1 MFQPYARIEVG
12 MGDESQTFSW
22 GDGKLRAVSVT
33 LSEGKGLSGC
43 TFSIYDEDRKV
54 TDAFLAYIKEIEG
67 LEPVEEPGQTAAA
80 GAEPETSASP
90 AISGSA
96 PAAGSYGSSTLTAE
110 QVGNAYTIA
119 SVGASL
125 GATRWDLEVAL
136 MTALQESSL
145 RNLRGG
151 DRDSAGLFQQRPSQA
166 WGSYAEITNPSYSTG
181 AFLRGA
187 GTNKGLFD
195 YPKRQQEFT
204 KGQAAQRVQRSAF
217 PDAYNAWEDE
227 AIALL
232 NAMDVNYQG
241 TTSTPEEEAATGQEA
256 ATQSTAKRNPD
267 VPGRSET
274 LAGQQI
280 TLYLGFDGKP
290 LVAYSFIHTGLSYS
304 LYDQSTLEFTGAAAA
319 WVMHQAPKN
328 SAYTNI
334 SLKQLAEKIA
344 ANYGLRVDMQVE
356 GPRYVYISQK
366 ALTDYQ
372 FLLQE
377 CERVGLIIKNVGN
390 NTLEIKARSETL
402 EQGNDNIY
410 TLTIGKNLNNFS
422 VSHQAQSAGGSA
434 RSAEPGEQ
442 NSTGV
447 KKFELNPDTG
457 LIEEKTAET
466 TDAKGADETES
477 TTGSNVDSNRPLTT
491 GVTDLEDG
499 QRIANEQR
507 VKGIEATYSAPSTPE
522 ILILTPDDPIRT
534 EKLGGFLNRI
544 WVHESVTHTLGA
556 DSGFITSGKLYTPLK
571 NKYPTPEPT
580 ETAAGANAPPGGDA
594 PNSNSGGFIRPVS
607 QPINSPFGQRW
618 GRLHGGVDFAC
629 PIGTNIWAAAAGT
642 VESVTTSCPLNGYR
656 GSGCGGG
663 FGNNVVIA
671 HAGGI
676 KTYYAHLDG
685 DNIFVSPGATVRQGQ
700 VIAKSGNS
708 GSSTGPHLHFETRL
722 NGTRVDPQRYIG

>member
-1 MFQPYARIEVG
+1 MSLQPFAKIEVG
-12 MGDESQTFSW
+12 MGGESQTFAW

-33 LSEGKGLSGC
+33 LSEGKGISGC

-54 TDAFLAYIKEIEG
+54 TDAFMAYVKEIDG
-67 LEPVEEPGQTAAA
+67 LEPVEEPGQAT
-80 GAEPETSASP
+80 GNEPETSASP
-90 AISGSA
+90 AISGQA
-96 PAAGSYGSSTLTAE
+96 PPAGTYGGSTLTAE
-110 QVGNAYTIA
+110 QTGHAYTLA

-125 GATRWDLEVAL
+125 GATRWDLEVLL

-151 DRDSAGLFQQRPSQA
+151 DRDSAGLIQQRPSQG
-166 WGSYAEITNPSYSTG
+166 WGSYAEVTNPSYAAG
-181 AFLRGA
+181 AFFRGA

-195 YPKRQQEFT
+195 YPNRQQQFT
-204 KGQAAQRVQRSAF
+204 KAQAAQKVQVSAF
-217 PDAYNAWEDE
+217 PSAYAVWEDE

-232 NAMDVNYQG
+232 NAMSVNYQG
-241 TTSTPEEEAATGQEA
+241 AELTPEQETSTSQEA

-304 LYDQSTLEFTGAAAA
+304 LYDQSTLEFTGTAAA

-328 SAYTNI
+328 SAYTNL

-344 ANYGLRVDMQVE
+344 ANYGLVVDMQVE

-410 TLTIGKNLNNFS
+410 TLAIGKNLNNFS

-434 RSAEPGEQ
+434 RSSEPGEQ

-447 KKFELNPDTG
+447 KKFKLNPDSG
-457 LIEEKTAET
+457 EIEEETAET
-466 TDAKGADETES
+466 KDAKGGDETES
-477 TTGSNVDSNRPLTT
+477 TTGSNFDGNHPLTT
-491 GVTDLEDG
+491 GVTELEDE
-499 QRIANEQR
+499 QRKANEQR

-544 WVHESVTHTLGA
+544 WVHESVTHTLST
-556 DSGFITSGKLYTPLK
+556 DSGFVTSGKIYTPLK
-571 NKYPTPEPT
+571 NKYPTPEPAAA
-580 ETAAGANAPPGGDA
+580 AAGANAPPGGDA

-607 QPINSPFGQRW
+607 QRINSPFGQRW

-629 PIGTNIWAAAAGT
+629 PIGTAIWASAAGT
-642 VESVTTSCPLNGYR
+642 VESVTTSCPLNGFR

-663 FGNNVVIA
+663 FGNNIVIA

-676 KTYYAHLDG
+676 KTYYCHLDG
-685 DNIFVSPGATVRQGQ
+685 DNIYVAPGATVRQGQ
-700 VIAKSGNS
+700 QIAKSGNS
-708 GSSTGPHLHFETRL
+708 GSSTGPHLHFEFRVG
-722 NGTRVDPQRYIG
+722 GTRVDPQRYI

>member
-1 MFQPYARIEVG
+1 MLQPYARIEVG
-12 MGDESQTFSW
+12 MGGESQTFAW

-33 LSEGKGLSGC
+33 LSEGKGLSSC
-43 TFSIYDEDRKV
+43 SFSVYDADRLI
-54 TDAFLAYIKEIEG
+54 TDAFMAYVKSVEG
-67 LEPVEEPGQTAAA
+67 LEPVAEPGQTEA
-80 GAEPETSASP
+80 GGQASSSP
-90 AISGSA
+90 AITGDA
-96 PAAGSYGSSTLTAE
+96 PAAGSYGNSTLTAE
-110 QVGNAYTIA
+110 QTQNAYTIA

-125 GATRWDLEVAL
+125 GATRWDLEVAI

-145 RNLRGG
+145 RNLRDG
-151 DRDSAGLFQQRPSQA
+151 DRDSAGLFQQRPSQG
-166 WGSYAEITNPSYSTG
+166 WGTVAEITNPSYATG
-181 AFLRGA
+181 AFFKGA
-187 GTNKGLFD
+187 STNKGLFS

-204 KGQAAQRVQRSAF
+204 KGQAAQKVQVSAH
-217 PDAYNAWEDE
+217 PSAYNQWEDE

-241 TTSTPEEEAATGQEA
+241 AGVTPEQETETSQEA
-256 ATQSTAKRNPD
+256 ATQSTSKRNPD

-280 TLYLGFDGKP
+280 TIYLGFDGKP

-328 SAYTNI
+328 SAYINL

-344 ANYGLRVDMQVE
+344 ANYGLRVDMKVE
-356 GPRYVYISQK
+356 GPKYVYISQK

-372 FLLQE
+372 FLQQE

-410 TLTIGKNLNNFS
+410 TLAIGKNLNNFS
-422 VSHQAQSAGGSA
+422 VSHQAQSGGGSA
-434 RSAEPGEQ
+434 RSSEPGEQ

-447 KKFELNPDTG
+447 KRFELNPDTG
-457 LIEEKTAET
+457 QIEEKVAET
-466 TDAKGADETES
+466 TDAKGGNEIES
-477 TTGSNVDSNRPLTT
+477 TTGSNFDGNHPLTT
-491 GVTDLEDG
+491 GITELEDQ
-499 QRIANEQR
+499 QRKANEQR

-522 ILILTPDDPIRT
+522 NIVLPPDDPIRT

-544 WVHESVTHTLGA
+544 WVHDSVTHALGA
-556 DSGFITSGKLYTPLK
+556 DSGFVTSGRIYTPLRNK
-571 NKYPTPEPT
+571 NPAPEP
-580 ETAAGANAPPGGDA
+580 TAAGATNAPTEGDA
-594 PNSNSGGFIRPVS
+594 QTLNPGGFIKPTS
-607 QPINSPFGQRW
+607 YPINSPFGPRW
-618 GRLHGGVDFAC
+618 GRLHGGIDMAC
-629 PIGTNIWAAAAGT
+629 PIGTNIWASAAGT

-656 GSGCGGG
+656 GSTCGGG
-663 FGNNVVIA
+663 FGNNIVIA
-671 HAGGI
+671 HSGGI

-685 DNIFVSPGATVRQGQ
+685 DNIFVAPGATVRQGQ

-708 GSSTGPHLHFETRL
+708 GSSTGPHLHAEFRL
-722 NGTRVDPQRYIG
+722 NGTKVNPEIYY